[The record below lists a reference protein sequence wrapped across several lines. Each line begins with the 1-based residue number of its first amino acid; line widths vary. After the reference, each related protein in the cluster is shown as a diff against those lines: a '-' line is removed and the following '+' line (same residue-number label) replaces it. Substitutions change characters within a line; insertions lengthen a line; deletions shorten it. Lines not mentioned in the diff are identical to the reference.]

1 VSETTPMNFIQ
12 RLRLARLWVI
22 LQFVLTLILIV
33 AALAWTRL
41 PDKSVW
47 QVALTLLI
55 PVLLLLCVLELEAA
69 TIRKLADD
77 DGRRVSLLI
86 GAFSLLPWI
95 ALGAAAW
102 ALLNWGDDQIPL
114 WAGYL
119 NSKVSAH
126 ARATTLT
133 YDHIQRWLTELEW
146 VLRFV
151 VLPAK
156 LIPFAASSAQWGWK
170 LPWRRIIRFLW
181 NWRWWLGVIVTSIA
195 GVWLPG
201 HFFDKLP
208 SGTVSAQVW
217 HVGLKLAAAY
227 LLAVASW
234 VLLLAWWATLFAAR
248 RQPPTEEML
257 VAVPVLAGPPEDH
270 RSAKADISPPDSEQE
285 G

>member
-1 VSETTPMNFIQ
+1 VSEATPMNFFQ
-12 RLRLARLWVI
+12 RLRFARLWLV
-22 LQFVLTLILIV
+22 LQFVLTLMVIL
-33 AALAWTRL
+33 ATLGWTRL

-77 DGRRVSLLI
+77 DGRRLSLLS
-86 GAFSLLPWI
+86 GALSLLPWI
-95 ALGAAAW
+95 ALAAAAW
-102 ALLNWGDDQIPL
+102 AVLNWADDQIPA
-114 WAGYL
+114 WAAYL
-119 NSKVSAH
+119 NSKASAH
-126 ARATTLT
+126 ARATTFT
-133 YDHIQRWLTELEW
+133 YDHIQRWLTDVEW
-146 VLRFV
+146 ILRWIA
-151 VLPAK
+151 LPAK
-156 LIPFAASSAQWGWK
+156 LIPFAASYAKWGWK

-181 NWRWWLGVIVTSIA
+181 NWRWWLGVILAAIA

-201 HFFDKLP
+201 HLFDKLP

-227 LLAVASW
+227 LLAVTSW
-234 VLLLAWWATLFAAR
+234 IVLLAWWATLFAAR
-248 RQPPTEEML
+248 KQPPTEEVL

-270 RSAKADISPPDSEQE
+270 RSATAEIPPPDLETE

>member
-1 VSETTPMNFIQ
+1 MSDANPMSFFQ
-12 RLRLARLWVI
+12 RLRFARLWIV
-22 LQFVLTLILIV
+22 LQFVLTLILTL

-41 PDKSVW
+41 PDKHAW
-47 QVALTLLI
+47 QVTLTLLI
-55 PVLLLLCVLELEAA
+55 PLLLLLCVLELEAA
-69 TIRKLADD
+69 TMRKLADD
-77 DGRRVSLLI
+77 DGRRANLLA
-86 GAFSLLPWI
+86 GALSLLPWI
-95 ALGAAAW
+95 AVAAAAW
-102 ALLNWGDDQIPL
+102 ALLDWADDQIPL

-119 NSKVSAH
+119 NSKAGAH
-126 ARATTLT
+126 PRAATFT

-146 VLRFV
+146 VLRWI

-181 NWRWWLGVIVTSIA
+181 NWRWWLGVILAAIA

-227 LLAVASW
+227 LLAICSW
-234 VLLLAWWATLFAAR
+234 VLVLAWWATLFAAKKH
-248 RQPPTEEML
+248 PPDEEVL
-257 VAVPVLAGPPEDH
+257 VAVPVLAGPSQDY
-270 RSAKADISPPDSEQE
+270 RSAKAEIPPPDLDSES
-285 G
+285 